1 MLSGYKRPFVL
12 CGSALALLGC
22 AVCVACVLA
31 FWAGRAGAVVPESDG
46 LTYSALLTDATGHPI
61 DGMRSVSLTL
71 WDAQGGGKQRC
82 AAGPESR
89 TLTAGR
95 FQLQL
100 PAACASAVHERAD
113 LWLEV
118 SVDGASLGRSK
129 LGSVPYALESAH
141 SQSADQ
147 ASGALA
153 TRLMD
158 IEQTRV
164 QSAGSPTKPLKLC
177 RGTTPVAGTDWK
189 VVNGSQLRVT
199 VDMSSCGF
207 SAHPVILSSVSGNA
221 RHMRLLGGGN
231 TAPPSGGKSEAEA
244 FDVTVSDPSNLSLDP
259 VSANADGWHIA
270 WAAVGD

>member
-1 MLSGYKRPFVL
+1 MLIGHRRTLAL
-12 CGSALALLGC
+12 CGGALAVASC
-22 AVCVACVLA
+22 ALA
-31 FWAGRAGAVVPESDG
+31 FWAGRAVAFVPESDG
-46 LTYSALLTDATGHPI
+46 LTYSALLTDEKGQPI
-61 DGMRSVSLTL
+61 DGMRSMALAL
-71 WDAQGGGKQRC
+71 WDAQSGGKQRC

-118 SVDGASLGRSK
+118 SVDGTSLGRSK
-129 LGSVPYALESAH
+129 LGSVPYALEAAH

-153 TRLMD
+153 TRLMAM
-158 IEQTRV
+158 EQQHV
-164 QSAGSPTKPLKLC
+164 QSAGSPAKPLKLC
-177 RGTTPVAGTDWK
+177 RGTTPVSDTDWRLL
-189 VVNGSQLRVT
+189 GSSQLQVT
-199 VDMSSCGF
+199 VDMSRCGF
-207 SAHPVILSSVSGNA
+207 TVPPIVLSSLSGAA
-221 RHMRLLGGGN
+221 RHARMLGGGN
-231 TAPPSGGKSEAEA
+231 PAPPSGGKSEAQA
-244 FDVTVSDPSNLSLDP
+244 FDVTISDPSLQALDP